1 MAEFD
6 VKIRLPREFQ
16 QGDIIEVKLKIK
28 HPSKTG
34 LQLVEDA
41 ATGYERF
48 VRNQPAEY
56 VRQVDIFYDEELVSV
71 FKMNAAIADDPLII
85 FKLKVDKSAPLRVLV
100 EDHRRD
106 TVEVTEDIQFT

>member
-1 MAEFD
+1 MADFD

-34 LQLVEDA
+34 LQVVEDA
-41 ATGYERF
+41 ATSYERF
-48 VRNQPAEY
+48 IRNQPAEY
-56 VRQVDIFYDEELVSV
+56 VRQVDIFYDDEPVSV
-71 FKMNAAIADDPLII
+71 FKMNAASADDPLII
-85 FKLKVDKSAPLRVLV
+85 FKLKVDKAAPLRILV
-100 EDHRRD
+100 EDHRRE